1 MKYTVA
7 VRALCEFTAKR
18 GDLDLR
24 FTPSPT
30 AQEGIAGHLLVASR
44 RGDAY
49 ESEIS
54 LSGEHKHLL
63 VRGRADGFDASMNR
77 LEEVKT
83 FRGSLDHQPDNHR
96 HLHWAQLMVY
106 GWLLCQARGLD
117 EVELAL
123 VYVDIGTQNETV
135 LRQPCTAEALRQHFE
150 TQCERFLDWADQEL
164 AHRAARD
171 WALTALPFPH
181 AGFRTGQRALAE
193 AVYKANSAGRCLMV
207 QAPTGIGKTIGTVF
221 PLLKACPVHK
231 LDKVFFLTAKTS
243 GRGVALNALA
253 LIKHSAPALPL
264 RVIELVA
271 KEKSC
276 EHPDKACHGASCPL
290 AQGFY
295 DRLPQARQAAA
306 AAGTLD
312 KATLRGVALAHQV
325 CPYYLGQEMVKWSDA
340 VVGDYNHYFDLNA
353 MLHGMTVGQSWRV
366 SVLVDEAHNLVE
378 RARKMYTA
386 ELDQASLGAARR
398 SASGPVKKALDRLH
412 KGWKAAHQGQTE
424 DYQVRAALPEAF
436 MFKLQQA
443 TNAITEHLSEH
454 PTLVDEALQNFYFEA
469 LHFTRLSESFG
480 EHSLFDI
487 TRRGKQSTLCLRNV
501 VPASFLRPRF
511 ANAHSVT
518 LFSATLRPQQFY
530 GDLLGLP
537 DNTAWIDVDSPF
549 SHEQLSVR
557 VATNISTRYQHRQA
571 SLPRV
576 VEVMAS
582 QYEQQPGNY
591 LAFFSSFDYLEEVAA
606 LWAARMPQVTT
617 WKQSRRMS
625 EGDQAQFLA
634 RFTEGG
640 QGMGFAVL
648 GGSFAEGIDLTGQRL
663 IGAFIATLGLP
674 QVNAVNEQ
682 IRQRMHGIF
691 GDGYAYTYLYPGL
704 QKVVQAAGRVIRTQ
718 TDRGVVHLMDDR
730 FGRPEVRGLLP
741 DWWRV
746 S

>member
-7 VRALCEFTAKR
+7 VRALCEFTAKQ

-30 AQEGIAGHLLVASR
+30 AQEGMAGHLLVASR
-44 RGDAY
+44 RGASY
-49 ESEIS
+49 ESEVT
-54 LSGEHKHLL
+54 LNGEHKHLL
-63 VRGRADGFDASMNR
+63 VRGRADGYDATLNR
-77 LEEVKT
+77 LEEIKT
-83 FRGSLDHQPDNHR
+83 FRGRLDRQPDNHR
-96 HLHWAQLMVY
+96 HLHWAQLQVY
-106 GWLLCQARGLD
+106 GWLLCQARGLS

-123 VYVDIGTQNETV
+123 VYFDIGSQDETV
-135 LRQPCTAEALRQHFE
+135 LRQHCTAVALQQHFE
-150 TQCERFLDWADQEL
+150 AQCERFLDWADQEL

-181 AGFRTGQRALAE
+181 AEFRTGQRALAE

-221 PLLKACPVHK
+221 PLLKACPTQK
-231 LDKVFFLTAKTS
+231 LEKVFFLTAKTS
-243 GRGVALNALA
+243 GRGVAMNALD
-253 LIKHSAPALPL
+253 LIKRSAPALPL

-271 KEKSC
+271 KDKAC

-295 DRLPQARQAAA
+295 DRLPQARSAAA
-306 AAGTLD
+306 AAGSLD
-312 KATLRGVALAHQV
+312 KATLRSVALAHQV

-353 MLHGMTVGQSWRV
+353 MLHGMTVGQPWRV

-386 ELDQASLGAARR
+386 SLDQTSLGAARR
-398 SASGPVKKALDRLH
+398 SAPALVKKALDRLH
-412 KGWKAAHQGQTE
+412 KSWKATHQGQLD
-424 DYQVRAALPEAF
+424 DYQVHAQVPEAF

-487 TRRGKQSTLCLRNV
+487 TKSGKQSTLCIRNV

-511 ANAHSVT
+511 ATAHSVT

-549 SHEQLSVR
+549 SHEQLSVQ
-557 VATNISTRYQHRQA
+557 VAAHISTRYQHRQA
-571 SLPRV
+571 SLGPV
-576 VEVMAS
+576 VDVMAR

-591 LAFFSSFDYLEEVAA
+591 LAFFSSFDYLEQA
-606 LWAARMPQVTT
+606 LARLQTRHPSLPVWAQQRQMNEAAR
-617 WKQSRRMS
+617 
-625 EGDQAQFLA
+625 QAFLQQFDA
-634 RFTEGG
+634 KG
-640 QGMGFAVL
+640 QGIGFAVL
-648 GGSFAEGIDLTGQRL
+648 GGVFGEGIDLPGKRL

-674 QVNAVNEQ
+674 Q
-682 IRQRMHGIF
+682 F
-691 GDGYAYTYLYPGL
+691 D
-704 QKVVQAAGRVIRTQ
+704 
-718 TDRGVVHLMDDR
+718 
-730 FGRPEVRGLLP
+730 
-741 DWWRV
+741 
-746 S
+746 